1 MTILPTTSRRNRIYC
16 TTSSGNVKSS
26 AANGQNDIASWNDE
40 ENVVKNVIIALIIM
54 QEKLAIVKYASFSN
68 DRQGCLDCQPSQM
81 VLQPFINRPRGAWE
95 RLIGVVINDDGRCF
109 LKFAVTH
116 TKRIGN

>member
-1 MTILPTTSRRNRIYC
+1 
-16 TTSSGNVKSS
+16 
-26 AANGQNDIASWNDE
+26 
-40 ENVVKNVIIALIIM
+40 M

-68 DRQGCLDCQPSQM
+68 DRQGCLDYQPSQM
-81 VLQPFINRPRGAWE
+81 VLQPFINRPCGAWQGF
-95 RLIGVVINDDGRCF
+95 ISVIINNDGYRF